1 MWDGDILAGP
11 VPTLFAEDADLSSE
25 ALAGD
30 PAKAHGDLA
39 KLYRAFFMP
48 EHLQLADAVEL
59 LRKPRAGAALFSFR
73 RGKYSVPEAPTS
85 PAPKRR
91 RPDEDEETGNPSSFR
106 FPLSSKHQ
114 HFTVYWLPFSLAKVH
129 LPPPLPRARGGT
141 VHKEVFLLGKQTFQQ
156 SVGFMPGT
164 GFLTIAWSHILFL
177 YLEQARMCFKL
188 L

>member
-48 EHLQLADAVEL
+48 EHLQLTDAVEL
-59 LRKPRAGAALFSFR
+59 LRKPRGGAALFSFR

-91 RPDEDEETGNPSSFR
+91 RPDEDEETGNPSSLFLCH
-106 FPLSSKHQ
+106 LSSS
-114 HFTVYWLPFSLAKVH
+114 FSPV
-129 LPPPLPRARGGT
+129 
-141 VHKEVFLLGKQTFQQ
+141 
-156 SVGFMPGT
+156 
-164 GFLTIAWSHILFL
+164 
-177 YLEQARMCFKL
+177 
-188 L
+188 

>member
-91 RPDEDEETGNPSSFR
+91 RPDEDEETGNPSFFV
-106 FPLSSKHQ
+106 FPLSPKHQ
-114 HFTVYWLPFSLAKVH
+114 HCTVLWFPFSLAKVH
-129 LPPPLPRARGGT
+129 LPRPPYLGL
-141 VHKEVFLLGKQTFQQ
+141 EVGQSTRKYSAWGNKHSSSLLA
-156 SVGFMPGT
+156 SCPES
-164 GFLTIAWSHILFL
+164 AS
-177 YLEQARMCFKL
+177 
-188 L
+188 

>member
-1 MWDGDILAGP
+1 VVCYFLNYNQLLYRRDNIPTVLLESWPLAATMWDGNILAGP

-48 EHLQLADAVEL
+48 EHLQLTDAVEL

-91 RPDEDEETGNPSSFR
+91 RPDEDEETGNPSSLR
-106 FPLSSKHQ
+106 FIIP
-114 HFTVYWLPFSLAKVH
+114 
-129 LPPPLPRARGGT
+129 
-141 VHKEVFLLGKQTFQQ
+141 
-156 SVGFMPGT
+156 
-164 GFLTIAWSHILFL
+164 
-177 YLEQARMCFKL
+177 
-188 L
+188 

>member
-1 MWDGDILAGP
+1 MACFSLNYNQLLYRRDNIPTVLLESWPLAATMWDGDILAGP

-48 EHLQLADAVEL
+48 EHLQLTNAVKL

-73 RGKYSVPEAPTS
+73 KGKYSVPEAPTS

-106 FPLSSKHQ
+106 F
-114 HFTVYWLPFSLAKVH
+114 
-129 LPPPLPRARGGT
+129 
-141 VHKEVFLLGKQTFQQ
+141 
-156 SVGFMPGT
+156 
-164 GFLTIAWSHILFL
+164 IIL
-177 YLEQARMCFKL
+177 
-188 L
+188 